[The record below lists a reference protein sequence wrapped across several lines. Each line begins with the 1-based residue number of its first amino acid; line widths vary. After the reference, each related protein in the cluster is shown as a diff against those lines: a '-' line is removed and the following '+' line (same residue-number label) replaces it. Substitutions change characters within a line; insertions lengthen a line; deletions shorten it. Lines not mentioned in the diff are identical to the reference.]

1 MRPEMK
7 EAKKLLEK
15 AFDLVGED
23 GLRTLIVEL
32 SKAQLTM
39 AVTMLFS
46 DAAWTS
52 RFMGAL
58 ENPDHA
64 QIQLLC
70 KQMDK
75 LIPSPQAVKVLQD
88 VPDQLIIN
96 YEQVED
102 KIP

>member
-1 MRPEMK
+1 MKPEMK
-7 EAKKLLEK
+7 EAKAHLQQ

-23 GLRTLIVEL
+23 GLRTLIMEL
-32 SKAQLTM
+32 SRAQLTM
-39 AVTMLFS
+39 AVTLLFS

-64 QIQLLC
+64 YIQLLC

-75 LIPSPQAVKVLQD
+75 LLPSPQAVKVLQD
-88 VPDQLIIN
+88 TPDQLIIN
-96 YEQVED
+96 YEQVEEQ
-102 KIP
+102 